1 MKGGE
6 LFLKNPLKT
15 LLLVS
20 VTEVLKEIISKQ
32 QKSFWGVSTATWYT
46 YEYQSKVMYLI
57 TCPPYVKGIR

>member
-1 MKGGE
+1 MLRNHHAFKINDKVHNKMKGGE

-32 QKSFWGVSTATWYT
+32 QKSFWGVSTAT
-46 YEYQSKVMYLI
+46 
-57 TCPPYVKGIR
+57 